1 MTTRADASAVGRV
14 AGLDGLRAV
23 AALSV
28 FVFHLAEVS
37 PQVRAT
43 SDSFVF
49 YTRHLDVGVAI
60 FFVLSGF
67 VVTRPF
73 LAGRATPAPVVP
85 VGGYALRRVLRIGP
99 AWWVFLA
106 GAVAFGWLDHVSE
119 FSGNFAPDSPLHV
132 LAWATLTHGWWFQPV
147 HVSWTLSVEVVMYA
161 LVPLWAGAI
170 RRVPRARWKVEVA
183 GAGLLVACGLVATWT
198 RWFRPPETRFAA
210 VVVQP
215 LIAFGAGMLLAA
227 VAAAL
232 VGTDREAR
240 VRRALGTTGIWWSAA
255 AVLYL
260 VLARQ
265 IVDAPPTILYGVT
278 GSTRVLFARDLV
290 QVVIAVLLVGSVVFA
305 DPDRSRVVRLLTWRP
320 LAAVGLVSYG
330 IYLWHTTVLRWW
342 RWSFTPAELAA
353 DPSRLARL
361 GEFGGP
367 GRGWRDGFFA
377 LLLTLVIAT
386 ASYAVV
392 ERPARRLAG
401 RRR

>member
-1 MTTRADASAVGRV
+1 MATRGDANAGGRV

-43 SDSFVF
+43 SDAFVY

-73 LAGRATPAPVVP
+73 VAGRAAAPVAVSVP
-85 VGGYALRRVLRIGP
+85 RYAVRRVLRIGP
-99 AWWVFLA
+99 AWWAFLA
-106 GAVAFGWLDHVSE
+106 GAVAFGWLDHVAE
-119 FSGNFAPDSPLHV
+119 FQGNFAPDSPLHV

-147 HVSWTLSVEVVMYA
+147 HVSWTLSVEVAMYA
-161 LVPLWAGAI
+161 LVPLWAAATHRI
-170 RRVPRARWKVEVA
+170 PRARWKTEVA
-183 GAGLLVACGLVATWT
+183 GATLLVALGLVATWA

-215 LIAFGAGMLLAA
+215 LISFGAGMLLAA

-232 VGTDREAR
+232 TRPGRDAR
-240 VRRALGTTGIWWSAA
+240 VRRAFGMTGIWWSLA
-255 AVLYL
+255 AVLYV
-260 VLARQ
+260 VLARYV
-265 IVDAPPTILYGVT
+265 VDAPPTILYGVT
-278 GSTRVLFARDLV
+278 GSPRVLFARDLI
-290 QVVIAVLLVGSVVFA
+290 QVAIAVLLVGSVVFA
-305 DPDRSRVVRLLTWRP
+305 DPARSRVVRLLTWRP
-320 LAAVGLVSYG
+320 LAAIGLVSYG

-367 GRGWRDGFFA
+367 GRGWRDGIFA
-377 LLLTLVIAT
+377 LVLTLAIAT
-386 ASYAVV
+386 ASYFAV
-392 ERPARRLAG
+392 ERPARALAG